1 MVCFVTDFTLFVADR
16 LPPMRIC
23 DEKREYAM
31 HADRSLRFDLEVAD
45 RQDMVTMPIFDAP
58 SWVLNHELVPLE
70 AVDCPSEIIGA
81 TRDYP
86 HPKLVHVVNA
96 SGQWNW

>member
-45 RQDMVTMPIFDAP
+45 RQDMVTMPIFDEFCMHDIVA
-58 SWVLNHELVPLE
+58 
-70 AVDCPSEIIGA
+70 IGA
-81 TRDYP
+81 SCTWN
-86 HPKLVHVVNA
+86 NA
-96 SGQWNW
+96 CQTLEIVAMPARQKAQCDICVADRLA